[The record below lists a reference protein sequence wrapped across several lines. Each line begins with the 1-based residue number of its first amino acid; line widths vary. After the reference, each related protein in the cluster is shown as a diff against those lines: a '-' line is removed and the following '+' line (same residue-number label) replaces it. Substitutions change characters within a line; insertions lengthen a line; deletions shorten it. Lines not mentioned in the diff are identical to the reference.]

1 MNAYDG
7 RMNASGEST
16 GVRAA
21 SRPCDPSGATAE
33 ELARQQGVEAVDDI
47 EALAGDWPEE
57 DSLDEFL
64 QSLRRSR
71 A

>member
-7 RMNASGEST
+7 RVNATGEDR
-16 GVRAA
+16 GVRVG
-21 SRPCDPSGATAE
+21 SSGATAE
-33 ELARQQGVEAVDDI
+33 ELAQMQGVEVVDDI

-64 QSLRRSR
+64 LSLRRSR